1 MSASWRTA
9 PRLPLELLDDANLRG
24 TPLPTLRELCA
35 WWLDL
40 RPTEAIPK
48 TVSEL
53 SEVLV
58 E

>member
-1 MSASWRTA
+1 MGADFRAA

-24 TPLPTLRELCA
+24 TPLPTLRELVS
-35 WWLDL
+35 WWIVE
-40 RPTEAIPK
+40 RPTQRVPK

-58 E
+58 P